1 MRKDLFRQPF
11 GLPPSPEGK
20 ASALPRQYVKQ
31 QFIVGMMLPDT
42 TEKAMEPGFASSM
55 ALSLISLI
63 QSAALLVALLVLVPI
78 LIAVGLLVVLLIFVL
93 ILVIHLDF
101 LLNLVAVFPQR

>member
-1 MRKDLFRQPF
+1 MYCA
-11 GLPPSPEGK
+11 GGYEPPLQWLGGN
-20 ASALPRQYVKQ
+20 LHDKQ
-31 QFIVGMMLPDT
+31 QFIVGMMRRNT
-42 TEKAMEPGFASSM
+42 TEKAMEPDFASSM

>member
-1 MRKDLFRQPF
+1 MATESLYCA
-11 GLPPSPEGK
+11 GGYEPPLQWLGGN
-20 ASALPRQYVKQ
+20 LHDKQ

-42 TEKAMEPGFASSM
+42 TEKAMEPDFASSM

-63 QSAALLVALLVLVPI
+63 QLAALLVALLVLVPI